1 MLQGIR
7 VEKRKSPKKNP
18 QRSPGYVSYL
28 KGGKKNNIQKKDS
41 SIDSN
46 KNIQINNK
54 SPTIRIIRSKEKKNS
69 KHKFTR
75 QNTSK
80 GDKYKNILEIEKNME
95 NQKKLRNSWENNIS
109 SKNIKNNEK
118 NTIIIN
124 HKEKKKPKRST
135 KKSTKRH
142 VERKRARE
150 ISLKPKKVSEKDIKK
165 IEEKIQKIKNT
176 KSKDIRDALEKKGI
190 RVSGKSDRL
199 LKDIYF
205 YSEVGNMNIRHE

>member
-1 MLQGIR
+1 MLKGIR

-28 KGGKKNNIQKKDS
+28 KGGKNNIQKKDS
-41 SIDSN
+41 TIDSN

-80 GDKYKNILEIEKNME
+80 EDKYKNILEIEKNME

-109 SKNIKNNEK
+109 SKNIKNNEN

-124 HKEKKKPKRST
+124 HKVKNKPKRST

>member
-1 MLQGIR
+1 MGN
-7 VEKRKSPKKNP
+7 EKMKLSSKKKSLFSG
-18 QRSPGYVSYL
+18 QYVSYAV
-28 KGGKKNNIQKKDS
+28 KFTSSGSS
-41 SIDSN
+41 SICPQSGLIVADN
-46 KNIQINNK
+46 KVLL
-54 SPTIRIIRSKEKKNS
+54 E
-69 KHKFTR
+69 
-75 QNTSK
+75 
-80 GDKYKNILEIEKNME
+80 LEIV
-95 NQKKLRNSWENNIS
+95 QKGQSISIVQKQTDKLAKSQD
-109 SKNIKNNEK
+109 KLAD
-118 NTIIIN
+118 
-124 HKEKKKPKRST
+124 ST